1 VCPFSL
7 SRSRP
12 QVVDYQEPK
21 LPRHPFLLLRAPQ
34 RRRPPLATNQCPLR
48 LPELHFGFTMLLDVR
63 VDAIRLRSRP
73 LMSSYS
79 VELSWAP
86 QRRSVASDP
95 ELVRRHLSELT
106 TGSTPPYEPTNAADD
121 LWSDLPPSSPFPLS
135 FSTTNSLA
143 GEPPTSLTPPI
154 WAPLWCHFRPR
165 SPTTSPPNLAGI
177 GWAAASAPW
186 GKGSPVLPWAK
197 RPGEA
202 RPLARAG
209 LESQVG
215 LGPVQQW
222 HLAISIWFNQ
232 N

>member
-12 QVVDYQEPK
+12 QVIDRQEPK
-21 LPRHPFLLLRAPQ
+21 LPRRPFLLLWAPQ
-34 RRRPPLATNQCPLR
+34 RCRPPLATNRCPLR

-154 WAPLWCHFRPR
+154 RAPTLVLL
-165 SPTTSPPNLAGI
+165 PPLFSHHLTAEPCRNRLGRCQRTMGERIPCFVVGQKAG
-177 GWAAASAPW
+177 
-186 GKGSPVLPWAK
+186 
-197 RPGEA
+197 
-202 RPLARAG
+202 
-209 LESQVG
+209 
-215 LGPVQQW
+215 
-222 HLAISIWFNQ
+222 
-232 N
+232 